1 MTTYVYRE
9 SGSAP
14 VPAQIVGEELE
25 RIRLASDG
33 KLTPPAIVEAAEP
46 KRSPLHPCFEW
57 ENTKAGKL
65 WREHQARNLV
75 RIVHARYEESEPVP
89 AYVHVRVSKDGE
101 PSRPYY
107 QSTTV
112 AVQDVDE
119 WESAIDQLSVKLR
132 GAKTALDDLLRV
144 ASRSESPSHAVAVAT
159 IAKAFSLID
168 ETLASIRH

>member
-46 KRSPLHPCFEW
+46 KKAPLHPCFEW

-75 RIVHARYEESEPVP
+75 RIVHAVYEDTKEPAP
-89 AYVHVRVSKDGE
+89 AFVHVRVEKE
-101 PSRPYY
+101 PYY
-107 QSTTV
+107 QSTEV
-112 AVQDVDE
+112 AVQNVDE